1 MKTAVWNTDLH
12 PMGKGL
18 ARIISCN
25 AGAAGAE
32 ARVDDRAVVA
42 NRLPKLLPF
51 GGAPGFRR
59 DTHFPYSRT
68 DIAHQGFPAK
78 CIHHES

>member
-1 MKTAVWNTDLH
+1 MKAAVGTDLH

-25 AGAAGAE
+25 ADATGAE
-32 ARVDDRAVVA
+32 ARADDRAVVA

-59 DTHFPYSRT
+59 DTQFVYSRIYSP
-68 DIAHQGFPAK
+68 DQGFPVRAV
-78 CIHHES
+78 HY